1 MAYKKKVTMK
11 DIAEAS
17 GVSITAVSMIL
28 NRRSDVSFSEE
39 TVSKVF
45 SAAENLGYELEK
57 ANEKPVKTV
66 TEQYKLSN
74 TIAVF
79 CPNISNAYYSTVIQ
93 SIEQAANIKNFKIL
107 IMTTFR
113 DKNQEK
119 ELITDALNIHVR
131 GIIFTMMPSD
141 PEFLEDAA
149 KKIPVVIIGDKTS
162 SLDSKNMSII
172 ETSNHR
178 AGVLLAEHLYE
189 LGHRNIAFISTTLE
203 KTVHLSMRYQ
213 RLKGIE
219 DTYRKY
225 LIDGKYNII
234 VKEAKITPKEERNN
248 LFVEYEVGK
257 RLCQECLK
265 NRKKDKITAFIGVN
279 DMVAYGIMDAILM
292 AGYEIPYDFS
302 VCGFDNDFPSGLLP
316 ISLTSVE
323 HYMEDKGKKAFEMLY
338 GKIKNTK
345 ASSAGGKYIVR
356 IEYQANLIERD
367 STGKVI

>member
-1 MAYKKKVTMK
+1 MAYRKKVTMK

-28 NRRSDVSFSEE
+28 NKRSDVSFSEE
-39 TVSKVF
+39 TVNKVF
-45 SAAENLGYELEK
+45 SAAGSLGYDIEK
-57 ANEKPVKTV
+57 AADRHSKNTS
-66 TEQYKLSN
+66 EQYKLSN
-74 TIAVF
+74 TVAVF

-93 SIEQAANIKNFKIL
+93 SIEQAAYAKNFKIL

-113 DKNQEK
+113 DKEQEK
-119 ELITDALNIHVR
+119 ERITDALNIHVR

-141 PEFLEDAA
+141 PEFLEQVAR
-149 KKIPVVIIGDKTS
+149 KIPVVIIGEKTS
-162 SLDSKNMSII
+162 SLDLENMSII

-213 RLKGIE
+213 RLKGIQ

-225 LIDGKYNII
+225 LIDGGYNII

-265 NRKKDKITAFIGVN
+265 NRKKRK
-279 DMVAYGIMDAILM
+279 
-292 AGYEIPYDFS
+292 
-302 VCGFDNDFPSGLLP
+302 
-316 ISLTSVE
+316 
-323 HYMEDKGKKAFEMLY
+323 
-338 GKIKNTK
+338 
-345 ASSAGGKYIVR
+345 
-356 IEYQANLIERD
+356 
-367 STGKVI
+367 